1 MFPGAVV
8 HHGSMRARAVPLVLA
23 ALVLGVAAVVV
34 VLHGRGVGIEV
45 LTGDFRDT
53 RYYEVL
59 YDDDASA
66 EDVVE
71 VAEAPSGIAEMDDGT
86 EVRLYGINDQE
97 GGDAEKAAVQV
108 RRPGADPVAKLVP
121 TALEVTAVGD
131 HAVLHSLSGEVT
143 TVEPDGALRE
153 ITRNGTDADGMIVLE
168 GYEPADGVEPGDVLV
183 GNDQVV
189 TLYRPSTR
197 TVHEVPL
204 PKVDPEIL
212 PDVEIANGRIWLVE
226 SEPRKVSVR
235 WSTDG
240 EEWSGT
246 EYVPEPRTGPAGT
259 SAHGDALAIVDSTAT
274 DMAFSARTLRVVE
287 DGQVRSIDLPERV
300 DDGYLGWSV
309 GDQVL
314 IGYEQTW
321 FRGGPEGLERFDV
334 PGDVFAMSVAGKD
347 LVALGDDEAWTSPD
361 GGDSWDDLDD

>member
-1 MFPGAVV
+1 
-8 HHGSMRARAVPLVLA
+8 MRARAVPIALA
-23 ALVLGVAAVVV
+23 ALALAVAAVVV

-59 YDDDASA
+59 YDDDATA

-86 EVRLYGINDQE
+86 EVRLYGIRDQE
-97 GGDAEKAAVQV
+97 GGDAERAAVQV
-108 RRPGADPVAKLVP
+108 RHADGDPVARLVP

-131 HAVLHSLSGEVT
+131 HAVLHSMEGEVT
-143 TVEPDGALRE
+143 TVDSDGTLRE
-153 ITRNGTDADGMIVLE
+153 ITREGTDADGMIVLE
-168 GYEPADGVEPGDVLV
+168 GNEPAAGVEPGDVLV
-183 GNDQVV
+183 GNLEVV

-204 PKVDPEIL
+204 PPVAPEIV

-226 SEPRKVSVR
+226 TDGKKVSVR

-259 SAHGDALAIVDSTAT
+259 SARGDALAIVDSNAT
-274 DMAFSARTLRVVE
+274 DMAFSARTLRVVD
-287 DGQVRSIDLPERV
+287 DGQIRSIDLPERV

-309 GDQVL
+309 DDKVL

-334 PGDVFAMSVAGKD
+334 PGDVFAMAVAGKD